1 MIENMNNNAPL
12 KIRRFCYKFLAMISI
27 IILFNINSFAQVTD
41 TIVPV
46 KKNTEDILKKINLN
60 SDGFN
65 FWKDDFSGNWAG
77 IDFGFNTFLNRDYT
91 GYDTEFMK
99 NDILLS
105 NSIHLNLI
113 QQNIGLQRNRNNFG
127 LVTGLGIQYQYYRLS
142 DTITIQRTTDDIII
156 PKNFSYGNK
165 QSSKLYLFSLTVPVL
180 AEIQIPI
187 NNYKN
192 RLYFSSGMYFSY
204 RIGSY
209 TKIKYQD
216 DQKKKLKV
224 TDNYSLQNFKYG
236 IMFRT
241 GYRWINFYAMY
252 ELTPFFKEDLGP
264 ELTPVTFGITLLRF

>member
-1 MIENMNNNAPL
+1 MKTNMPF
-12 KIRRFCYKFLAMISI
+12 KIRRICYLFLGI
-27 IILFNINSFAQVTD
+27 IALVILFNTSTFAQATD
-41 TIVPV
+41 TIVPIG
-46 KKNTEDILKKINLN
+46 KDAEKILKNINLN

-65 FWKDDFSGNWAG
+65 FWKDNFKGNWAG
-77 IDFGFNTFLNRDYT
+77 IDFGFNTFLNRDYS
-91 GYDTEFMK
+91 GYETEFMK
-99 NDILLS
+99 NDILFS

-127 LVTGLGIQYQYYRLS
+127 IVTGLGIQYQYYRLS
-142 DTITIQRTTDDIII
+142 DTTTIERTADDIII
-156 PKNFSYGNK
+156 PKTFNYGNK

-216 DQKKKLKV
+216 NQKKKLKV
-224 TDNYSLQNFKYG
+224 TDNFSLQNFKYG

-241 GYRWINFYAMY
+241 GYRWINFYAIY
-252 ELTPFFKEDLGP
+252 DLTPFYKVDKGP
-264 ELTPVTFGITLLRF
+264 ELTPFTFGVTLLRF